1 MRRKVKEGENVSN
14 KVYDILKWVALVVFP
29 AIATLIS
36 AISMIWGIPYGEQIT
51 STIIAID
58 TALGAILG
66 VSSIKYVKK
75 AGDSKWNT
83 MESTTTQ

>member
-1 MRRKVKEGENVSN
+1 MSN
-14 KVYDILKWVALVVFP
+14 KVYDILKWIALVVFR
-29 AIATLIS
+29 AIATLFS

-66 VSSIKYVKK
+66 VSSVKYLKK
-75 AGDSKWNT
+75 VGDSKWNT
-83 MESTTTQ
+83 TESTTTQ

>member
-1 MRRKVKEGENVSN
+1 MSN
-14 KVYDILKWVALVVFP
+14 KVYDILKWIALVVFP
-29 AIATLIS
+29 AIATLFS

-66 VSSIKYVKK
+66 VSSVKYLKK
-75 AGDSKWNT
+75 VGDSKWNT

>member
-1 MRRKVKEGENVSN
+1 MSN
-14 KVYDILKWVALVVFP
+14 TVYDSLKWVALMVLP
-29 AIATLIS
+29 AIATLFS

-66 VSSIKYVKK
+66 VSSIKYVNK
-75 AGDSKWNT
+75 AGESKWNIT
-83 MESTTTQ
+83 ESTTTQ

>member
-1 MRRKVKEGENVSN
+1 MSN
-14 KVYDILKWVALVVFP
+14 KVYDILKWIALVVFP
-29 AIATLIS
+29 AIATLFS
-36 AISMIWGIPYGEQIT
+36 VISMIWGIPYGEQIT

-66 VSSIKYVKK
+66 VSSVKYLKK
-75 AGDSKWNT
+75 VGDSKWNT

>member
-1 MRRKVKEGENVSN
+1 MSN
-14 KVYDILKWVALVVFP
+14 KVYDILKWIALVVFP
-29 AIATLIS
+29 AIATLFS

-83 MESTTTQ
+83 TESTTTQ

>member
-1 MRRKVKEGENVSN
+1 MRRTAKEGENMSN

-29 AIATLIS
+29 AIATLFS

-66 VSSIKYVKK
+66 VSSIKYAKK
-75 AGDSKWNT
+75 VGDSNGILRNPL
-83 MESTTTQ
+83 

>member
-1 MRRKVKEGENVSN
+1 MSN
-14 KVYDILKWVALVVFP
+14 KVYDILKWIALVVFP
-29 AIATLIS
+29 AIATLFS

-66 VSSIKYVKK
+66 VSSIKYAKK

-83 MESTTTQ
+83 TESTTTQ

>member
-1 MRRKVKEGENVSN
+1 MSN
-14 KVYDILKWVALVVFP
+14 KVYDILKWIALVVFP
-29 AIATLIS
+29 AIATLFS

-66 VSSIKYVKK
+66 VSSAKYLKK
-75 AGDSKWNT
+75 VGDSKWNT
-83 MESTTTQ
+83 TESTTTQ

>member
-1 MRRKVKEGENVSN
+1 MRRTVKEGENMSN
-14 KVYDILKWVALVVFP
+14 TVYDSLKWVALMVLP
-29 AIATLIS
+29 AIATLFS

-66 VSSIKYVKK
+66 VSSIKYVNK
-75 AGDSKWNT
+75 AGDSK
-83 MESTTTQ
+83 

>member
-1 MRRKVKEGENVSN
+1 MRRIAKEGENVSN
-14 KVYDILKWVALVVFP
+14 KVYDILKWNALVVFP
-29 AIATLIS
+29 AIATLFS

-51 STIIAID
+51 GTIIAID

-66 VSSIKYVKK
+66 VSSIKYVNK

-83 MESTTTQ
+83 TESTTTQ

>member
-1 MRRKVKEGENVSN
+1 MSN

-29 AIATLIS
+29 AIATLFS

-75 AGDSKWNT
+75 VGDSKWNT
-83 MESTTTQ
+83 TESTTTQ

>member
-1 MRRKVKEGENVSN
+1 MSN

-29 AIATLIS
+29 AIATLFS

>member
-1 MRRKVKEGENVSN
+1 MSN
-14 KVYDILKWVALVVFP
+14 KVYDILKWIALVVFP
-29 AIATLIS
+29 AIATLFS
-36 AISMIWGIPYGEQIT
+36 AISMIWGIPYSEQIT

-83 MESTTTQ
+83 TESTTTQ

>member
-1 MRRKVKEGENVSN
+1 MRRTVKEGENMSN
-14 KVYDILKWVALVVFP
+14 TVYDSLKWVALMVLP
-29 AIATLIS
+29 AIATLFS

-66 VSSIKYVKK
+66 VSSIKYVNK
-75 AGDSKWNT
+75 AGDSKWNIT
-83 MESTTTQ
+83 ESTTTQ

>member
-1 MRRKVKEGENVSN
+1 MSN
-14 KVYDILKWVALVVFP
+14 TVYDSLKWVALMVLP
-29 AIATLIS
+29 AIATLFS

-66 VSSIKYVKK
+66 VSSIKYVNK
-75 AGDSKWNT
+75 AGNSKWNIT
-83 MESTTTQ
+83 ESTTTQ